1 MKKILIVL
9 LVPLLFACSKDSSND
24 PVPYTTKYKVGHEY
38 VQTFYRQGSGTQ
50 GEIRLLSIDD
60 RLPYEIFPDDEV
72 FAQIAPTDTSRPDV
86 SESREIK
93 LYQVANLRFKF
104 KATDW
109 SKWQSIYDAKRITDW
124 RWVLGKTEEYTF
136 EVKIY
141 ERIIIVSEVQ

>member
-38 VQTFYRQGSGTQ
+38 VQTFYVQGKHVSG
-50 GEIRLLSIDD
+50 GFSLLSIDD
-60 RLPYEIFPDDEV
+60 RLPYDIFPDDEV

-86 SESREIK
+86 SESR
-93 LYQVANLRFKF
+93 VANLRFKF

-136 EVKIY
+136 EGKIY

>member
-72 FAQIAPTDTSRPDV
+72 FAQIAPTHLDRTS
-86 SESREIK
+86 
-93 LYQVANLRFKF
+93 ANQEK
-104 KATDW
+104 
-109 SKWQSIYDAKRITDW
+109 
-124 RWVLGKTEEYTF
+124 
-136 EVKIY
+136 
-141 ERIIIVSEVQ
+141 

>member
-72 FAQIAPTDTSRPDV
+72 FAQIAADRHISTGRQ
-86 SESREIK
+86 RIK
-93 LYQVANLRFKF
+93 RN
-104 KATDW
+104 KALP
-109 SKWQSIYDAKRITDW
+109 SSQPSFQIQGYR
-124 RWVLGKTEEYTF
+124 LE
-136 EVKIY
+136 
-141 ERIIIVSEVQ
+141 

>member
-38 VQTFYRQGSGTQ
+38 VQTFYVQGKHVSG
-50 GEIRLLSIDD
+50 GFSLLSIDD
-60 RLPYEIFPDDEV
+60 RLPYDIFPDDEV

-109 SKWQSIYDAKRITDW
+109 SNGSRSTMPNESPTGAGFSARPKNIPLRAK
-124 RWVLGKTEEYTF
+124 YT
-136 EVKIY
+136 
-141 ERIIIVSEVQ
+141 SG

>member
-24 PVPYTTKYKVGHEY
+24 PVPYTTKYNVGHEY
-38 VQTFYRQGSGTQ
+38 VQTFYVQGKHVSG
-50 GEIRLLSIDD
+50 GFSLLSIDD
-60 RLPYEIFPDDEV
+60 RLPYDIFPDDEV

-109 SKWQSIYDAKRITDW
+109 SKWQSI
-124 RWVLGKTEEYTF
+124 
-136 EVKIY
+136 
-141 ERIIIVSEVQ
+141 